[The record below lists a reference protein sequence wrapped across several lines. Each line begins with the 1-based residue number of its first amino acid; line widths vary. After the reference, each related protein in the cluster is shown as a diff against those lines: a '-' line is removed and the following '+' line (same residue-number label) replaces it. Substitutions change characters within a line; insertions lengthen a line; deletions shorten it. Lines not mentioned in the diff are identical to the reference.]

1 MKRKREPCG
10 SRYLY
15 EDILPEHYEVSFA
28 NPDYA
33 VKELGEGYGQILS
46 ALYTEI
52 RGDIVY
58 AFEMRL
64 ENITIL
70 NEVFLEVYNLFVQ
83 AWEEGTDQPKEQQIK
98 DAFYWYVS
106 DYSDLLLPWRIREGL
121 DPKLSFA
128 KDIIMESDLND
139 LSYLYEFG
147 EYISESELKLAAF
160 MNTLPQETVDKMAD
174 TYTEGYRKGFSV
186 MGRDITKKKTVVVEY
201 QLGFERMIRK
211 AVENFQKMGLEPI
224 FYRAAV
230 ESLNRRPNGKRGYFG
245 ASANKQYDYDH
256 RYDSALYMGNAFKE
270 RKLSILKAAYEQYSE
285 LASWC
290 AGPAVVE
297 TFGEEGF
304 TPVNKKTALALNDHQ
319 QELTL
324 AYANESRQVIN
335 QYMPGDETSFT
346 IIAFPKPEIGPDFED
361 IFRET
366 IAINTL
372 DYEKYQKIQQ
382 KLIDALDKAD
392 YVEITGRDGNETSMK
407 VQLHTLTDP
416 EKQTNFE
423 NCVSDVNIPLGEVFT
438 SPVLTGTE
446 GLLHVKEVYVE
457 DYLFKDLRMVFKD
470 GKVTEFG
477 CGNFPESK
485 EQGKDLVKQVI
496 MRGHS
501 WLPLGEF
508 AIGTNTTAYA
518 MAKKYQIG
526 SKLFAAIAE
535 YIDDH
540 YVDAHTDF
548 IRSRPCPTF
557 PAGRTMAPCTAPA
570 PEFHATSTSIRSLDD
585 LLIHLDAG
593 FSETLLHLI
602 DRSGQKDSEIYK
614 KANVDR
620 KLFSK
625 IRNNPDYKPSKATAI
640 AFAIAL
646 ELNLDETRDL
656 IARAGYALSA
666 SSKFDVIIEYFI
678 KQKQY
683 DIFEINEALFAF
695 EQNLLGA

>member
-1 MKRKREPCG
+1 
-10 SRYLY
+10 
-15 EDILPEHYEVSFA
+15 
-28 NPDYA
+28 
-33 VKELGEGYGQILS
+33 
-46 ALYTEI
+46 
-52 RGDIVY
+52 
-58 AFEMRL
+58 
-64 ENITIL
+64 
-70 NEVFLEVYNLFVQ
+70 
-83 AWEEGTDQPKEQQIK
+83 
-98 DAFYWYVS
+98 
-106 DYSDLLLPWRIREGL
+106 
-121 DPKLSFA
+121 
-128 KDIIMESDLND
+128 
-139 LSYLYEFG
+139 
-147 EYISESELKLAAF
+147 
-160 MNTLPQETVDKMAD
+160 
-174 TYTEGYRKGFSV
+174 

-423 NCVSDVNIPLGEVFT
+423 NCVADVNIPVGEVFT
-438 SPVLTGTE
+438 SPMLKGTNGTLAVSRVFLN
-446 GLLHVKEVYVE
+446 GLEYRGLKL
-457 DYLFKDLRMVFKD
+457 LFKDGRIAEYTCKNFE
-470 GKVTEFG
+470 TEEENKSFL
-477 CGNFPESK
+477 K
-485 EQGKDLVKQVI
+485 ENLL
-496 MRGHS
+496 HHHET
-501 WLPLGEF
+501 LPLGEF
-508 AIGTNTTAYA
+508 AIGTNTTAYV
-518 MAKKYQIG
+518 MAQKYNIAH
-526 SKLFAAIAE
+526 LLPILIAE
-535 YIDDH
+535 KMGPHFAVGDTCYSWSEDTAVYNPDGKEIIARDNEVSILRKEDISKA
-540 YVDAHTDF
+540 YLGCHTDITIPYDELDKIWVEIENGENIEI
-548 IRSRPCPTF
+548 IRDGKFVLEGT
-557 PAGRTMAPCTAPA
+557 
-570 PEFHATSTSIRSLDD
+570 E
-585 LLIHLDAG
+585 
-593 FSETLLHLI
+593 
-602 DRSGQKDSEIYK
+602 
-614 KANVDR
+614 
-620 KLFSK
+620 KL
-625 IRNNPDYKPSKATAI
+625 
-640 AFAIAL
+640 
-646 ELNLDETRDL
+646 
-656 IARAGYALSA
+656 
-666 SSKFDVIIEYFI
+666 
-678 KQKQY
+678 
-683 DIFEINEALFAF
+683 NEPFC
-695 EQNLLGA
+695 G